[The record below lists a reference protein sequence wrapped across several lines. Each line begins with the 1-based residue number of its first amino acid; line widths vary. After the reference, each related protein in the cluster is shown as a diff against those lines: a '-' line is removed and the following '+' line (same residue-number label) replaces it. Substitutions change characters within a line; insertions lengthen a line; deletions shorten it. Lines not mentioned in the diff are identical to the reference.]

1 MGTTDDSG
9 VFSGGSGVEDP
20 NAVHAKPEDIFP
32 GLTDQLAKVP
42 TNTLTPE
49 TIPSFFKVGAQTDNA
64 TALTGS
70 TVASGYINVMQN
82 REVGSFNCNKNY
94 QTLSL
99 GAPGT
104 ANT

>member
-70 TVASGYINVMQN
+70 ITRLTPTPEQLAALTDLMMYLEKFM
-82 REVGSFNCNKNY
+82 
-94 QTLSL
+94 
-99 GAPGT
+99 A
-104 ANT
+104 A